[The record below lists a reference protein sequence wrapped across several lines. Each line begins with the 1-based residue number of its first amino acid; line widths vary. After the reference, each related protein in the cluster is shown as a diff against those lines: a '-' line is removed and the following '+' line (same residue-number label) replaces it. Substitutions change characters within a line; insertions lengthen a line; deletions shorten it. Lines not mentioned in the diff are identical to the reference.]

1 MHWKPTGEWPSFPG
15 QEEPTFHGGSAHMAT
30 PMQCCQQQSAVVGGG
45 AGVTRV
51 HLAHT
56 GSSERAS
63 WESFLEKVLPVSL
76 DFIRIS
82 RSLLQEEAFEQRISQ
97 QCKLHRVR
105 IKKKKVLF
113 IYFQREGER
122 EVEKHQLHASNWDPA
137 RNPGMCSDWEWNQR
151 PFGLQADPQSTEPHQ
166 PGQKFCLVYYP
177 VPRRVVGT

>member
-1 MHWKPTGEWPSFPG
+1 MVHWKPTGEWPSFPG

-105 IKKKKVLF
+105 IKKKKGF
-113 IYFQREGER
+113 IYLFSEGGRKRGRETSIAR
-122 EVEKHQLHASNWDPA
+122 LQLGPS
-137 RNPGMCSDWEWNQR
+137 S
-151 PFGLQADPQSTEPHQ
+151 Q
-166 PGQKFCLVYYP
+166 PRYVL
-177 VPRRVVGT
+177 